1 MLKNYAQEINED
13 VYVFDLYEKIKYHDM
28 SEEDR
33 NEYWDDGLHLTAAG
47 YKMMGE
53 MVAKRVTEFVCLKED
68 EVSFRRPGENNCEAI
83 EKVKGRQGK
92 SLGIFDRREG

>member
-1 MLKNYAQEINED
+1 MLKDYAQEIDGD

-33 NEYWDDGLHLTAAG
+33 HEYWDDGLHLTAKG

-53 MVAKRVTEFVCLKED
+53 MVGKRVMEFVCLSENG
-68 EVSFRRPGENNCEAI
+68 VSFRKKGESVPEAM
-83 EKVKGRQGK
+83 E
-92 SLGIFDRREG
+92 